1 MNYIEEIKDTLD
13 YLETR
18 LEQLNEFGSD
28 EYHKINNCRIAV
40 EEIEKLLKPSGSTK
54 LSIPDVGQSFG
65 CEFRFCS
72 AVIDKHNNM
81 RCDKCNKYLKN
92 IAPKC

>member
-40 EEIEKLLKPSGSTK
+40 EEIEKLLKPSSSTK
-54 LSIPDVGQSFG
+54 LSIPDVGQS
-65 CEFRFCS
+65 CELG
-72 AVIDKHNNM
+72 NM
-81 RCDKCNKYLKN
+81 VRLGENGKIYHECKTCTYTEQ
-92 IAPKC
+92 C